1 MKRRRCSLILSW
13 MLVIAVAALIF
24 FFSSVDGPASM
35 KMSEGLTFWFM
46 RLFHPDYDML
56 TPEKQ
61 QEIYKL
67 FVFIVRKAAHFTE
80 FAAFGASLML
90 LLHELCV
97 RRGVLWS
104 WVIGTLYAGTD
115 EFHQY
120 CIGTRTPTLRDVA
133 IDSVGVLFGSLVI
146 VFLFF
151 LVARILEKK
160 KKA

>member
-1 MKRRRCSLILSW
+1 MKRRRNRLILSW

-67 FVFIVRKAAHFTE
+67 FVFT
-80 FAAFGASLML
+80 
-90 LLHELCV
+90 
-97 RRGVLWS
+97 
-104 WVIGTLYAGTD
+104 
-115 EFHQY
+115 
-120 CIGTRTPTLRDVA
+120 
-133 IDSVGVLFGSLVI
+133 
-146 VFLFF
+146 
-151 LVARILEKK
+151 
-160 KKA
+160 